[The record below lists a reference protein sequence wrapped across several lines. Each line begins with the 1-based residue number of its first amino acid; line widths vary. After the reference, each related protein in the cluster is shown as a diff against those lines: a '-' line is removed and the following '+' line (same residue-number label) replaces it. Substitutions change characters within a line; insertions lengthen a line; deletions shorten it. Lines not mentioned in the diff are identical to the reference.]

1 MKVFATIFASLLP
14 LCASACELCSIY
26 SSESASATRGEGSS
40 GFIFTLSQ
48 QYIPYENLQLE
59 GEDAPHSP
67 FLEAAFMESSIT
79 HFVPGYNFS
88 SRLGVSLN
96 VPYIYRDFRRTE
108 ITPFATRIDERG
120 SISDLGDMA
129 LVGRWTAFQKREME
143 YSAILNLLAGVKF
156 PTGDTDR
163 LKDERRQE
171 IRYTEAFGE
180 NHAHD
185 FGGIHQHDLSPGT
198 GSFDGVFGATANL
211 RWKRFFF
218 NTQVQYYLR
227 TEAIDYEMG
236 DLTIVSGGP
245 GYYALMKGSTTLS
258 VQASA
263 FYEKQES
270 DRSLDQ
276 INDQTGFTAYY
287 FGPLLAFTWGEHFS
301 ANGGVDFPLYIDNRG
316 IQTVPDFRVHGGV
329 TWRF

>member
-1 MKVFATIFASLLP
+1 MKFFATILAGFLTALAP
-14 LCASACELCSIY
+14 ACELCSIY
-26 SSESASATRGEGSS
+26 SAENASATRTEGAS
-40 GFIFTLSQ
+40 GFIFTLSE
-48 QYIPYENLQLE
+48 QYVPYETLQVE
-59 GEDAPHSP
+59 GEPFPHSP
-67 FLEAAFMESSIT
+67 FFEAAFMDSSIT

-96 VPYIYRDFRRTE
+96 IPYVYRDFRRTE
-108 ITPFATRIDERG
+108 ITPFATRIDESG
-120 SISDLGDMA
+120 TISDLGDTA
-129 LVGRWTAFQKREME
+129 LIARWTAFQKREMD

-156 PTGDTDR
+156 PTGDTER
-163 LKDERRQE
+163 LEDERRQE
-171 IRYTEAFGE
+171 IRYTKAFGE
-180 NHAHD
+180 NHAHA

-236 DLTIVSGGP
+236 DLVIVSGGP
-245 GYYALMKGSTTLS
+245 GVYALLKGNTTLS
-258 VQASA
+258 IQANA

-276 INDQTGFTAYY
+276 INIQTGFTAYY
-287 FGPLLAFTWGEHFS
+287 FGPQLAFTWGEHFS
-301 ANGGVDFPLYIDNRG
+301 ANGGVDVPLYIDNRG
-316 IQTVPDFRVHGGV
+316 IQSVPDYRVHGGV
-329 TWRF
+329 SWRF